1 MKYVLRD
8 NMQVD
13 CFSDGEMVVY
23 DQIGETTHVLNA
35 TAAIILKLIIDSED
49 NPLDLFVE
57 RIRNDCT
64 NVSITTLEEDFK
76 KIMGDFLKSKIITTR

>member
-35 TAAIILKLIIDSED
+35 TAAMILKLIIDSED

-57 RIRNDCT
+57 RMRNDCT

>member
-35 TAAIILKLIIDSED
+35 TAAMILKLIIDGED

-64 NVSITTLEEDFK
+64 SVSITTLEEDFQ
-76 KIMGDFLKSKIITTR
+76 KIMGDFLKSEIITTR

>member
-35 TAAIILKLIIDSED
+35 TAAMILKLIIDSED

>member
-1 MKYVLRD
+1 MKYILRE

-35 TAAIILKLIIDSED
+35 TAAMILKLIIDNKD
-49 NPLDLFVE
+49 NPLDCFVE
-57 RIRNDCT
+57 KIQNDCT
-64 NVSITTLEEDFK
+64 NVSITKLEEDFQK
-76 KIMGDFLKSKIITTR
+76 MIGDFLKSKIITTR

>member
-35 TAAIILKLIIDSED
+35 TAAMILQLIIDNEE

-57 RIRNDCT
+57 KIQKGCT
-64 NVSITTLEEDFK
+64 NVSVTKLEEDFQK
-76 KIMGDFLKSKIITTR
+76 MIGDFLKSKIITTR